1 MYLNKTKN
9 NLIMSKIYLI
19 HAVEIAIKP
28 IKEAFESHWPEA
40 ELVHL
45 WDETLSIE
53 RAKTKHLP
61 PFLNRRIE
69 ELVKLAIEG
78 GADAIMFTCSAF
90 GSAIERAANNAA
102 IPVLKPNQAMF
113 EKAIALSGNIGM
125 LGSFAPAI
133 AGMEEEFYQL
143 AAEANPNAKITSVCI
158 SEARDA
164 LKLGNVELHNQ
175 AMARGTSQLA
185 HTDVLLLAHFSS
197 APAAALVAA
206 ESGKTVLSSPM
217 SAVQYLKTQLSKS

>member
-1 MYLNKTKN
+1 
-9 NLIMSKIYLI
+9 MSKIYLI

-53 RAKTKHLP
+53 RAKTKQLT

-113 EKAIALSGNIGM
+113 EKAIALSGNIACWDPLLPLSRAWKKNSTNLQQRPILTPKSQVFVSVKLEM
-125 LGSFAPAI
+125 L
-133 AGMEEEFYQL
+133 
-143 AAEANPNAKITSVCI
+143 
-158 SEARDA
+158 
-164 LKLGNVELHNQ
+164 
-175 AMARGTSQLA
+175 
-185 HTDVLLLAHFSS
+185 
-197 APAAALVAA
+197 
-206 ESGKTVLSSPM
+206 
-217 SAVQYLKTQLSKS
+217 